1 MFRLLQKVKQYTF
14 LQVFTV
20 YLRYLIGAA
29 FIIAAFGMGKV
40 NGSSNL
46 MQSMDKPLEQLMP
59 IQQFFRVMADSG
71 LYWHFIGW
79 SQIIAGALL
88 MTQKQARLGAVI
100 FFGLILN
107 IFIITVSYGFSGTPF
122 ITGLM
127 LLASIYL
134 LVWDLPAFMPIIMN
148 RFHYQHE
155 PLRLADHRFWTLLGL
170 LMVASIVVMGLLHIN
185 TILQLGTAF
194 AEGLIGFIIY
204 MIVLHKKGNVR
215 SQMADVRSQI

>member
-1 MFRLLQKVKQYTF
+1 
-14 LQVFTV
+14 
-20 YLRYLIGAA
+20 
-29 FIIAAFGMGKV
+29 
-40 NGSSNL
+40 
-46 MQSMDKPLEQLMP
+46 
-59 IQQFFRVMADSG
+59 
-71 LYWHFIGW
+71 
-79 SQIIAGALL
+79 
-88 MTQKQARLGAVI
+88 
-100 FFGLILN
+100 
-107 IFIITVSYGFSGTPF
+107 
-122 ITGLM
+122 M

-134 LVWDLPAFMPIIMN
+134 RVWDLPAFMPIIMN